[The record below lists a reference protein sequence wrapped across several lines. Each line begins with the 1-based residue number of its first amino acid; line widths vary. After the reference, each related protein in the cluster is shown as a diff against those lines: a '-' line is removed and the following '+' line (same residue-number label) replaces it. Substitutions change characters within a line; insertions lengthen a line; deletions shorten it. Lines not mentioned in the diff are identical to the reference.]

1 MLSAF
6 YECFLIK
13 KLDFYS
19 IHKLKSPY
27 QTIEMKKTANN
38 KCVI

>member
-1 MLSAF
+1 MLSAL

-19 IHKLKSPY
+19 IQKLKSPY